1 MTRHSMISLTFRDS
15 DTETRMSNSRHHLIL
30 MAAVVLLAAGLG
42 APAAVAQQSGVVAG
56 TVVRAGTLT
65 PVEGA
70 QITVEGTQLGAIT
83 DAAGRFRIANLP
95 GERARLQVRRISFT
109 PVTQE
114 VRVGAADVRI
124 VLGETS
130 VRLDEV
136 VITGTAGGA
145 KQREIGNT
153 VARISAVEEVERSGV
168 GDLGSLIN
176 ARAPG
181 VIVTSGTGRAGS
193 GPSIN
198 IRGRSTISLSQQPLL
213 YIDGVRVTN
222 DIGTGT
228 TFQGGQVASR
238 INDISPEDIESIEI
252 IKGPAA
258 ATIYG
263 TEASNGVIQIVTKK
277 GRAATPQWTATVR
290 QGTQWF
296 QDPEGRIPTNYAF
309 CNAAAILPTST
320 AGLCHGQA
328 LNSVVTWNAVQ
339 QENDRGTPIWKNGR
353 QQTYSAA
360 LSGGLPS
367 VRYYVSG
374 TYDGDKGIEPNNKV
388 DRFTGLVNVSIAPSQ
403 KVDVNSSVSIVR
415 GKTYLGSD
423 YGLGAFW
430 GSLYGSPLTATTATR
445 GFNIMPP
452 EAVWAIFENSQD
464 VARTTGSVTIAH
476 RPAAWLS
483 HRFIVGMDQTTEDN
497 RGLQRYAPPQYQ
509 QFQSAAANRG
519 LLAQRLRTISYYTA
533 DYGATARF
541 GLTSSISSSTSIGG
555 QFFRKRSDTTL
566 TTGREFPAPG
576 LSTVSAAAI
585 REGSQAYFTNTTIG
599 MYAEQQFGWR
609 DRLFVTPGVRIDNNS
624 AFGEDFDFVTY
635 PKVHLAYVVS
645 EEGFWEPARRMVNAL
660 KLRAAYGASGL
671 QPDVFTALRTYQP
684 ITGTGDQPAVTPQ
697 EIGNPNL
704 KPERGTEIEAGFDA
718 NFFDRLTLDFT
729 YFTRRTRDAI
739 LLRPVAPSFGFP
751 GNQYVNIGAVSNKG
765 LEMLAR
771 VQAVARPDLGVEL
784 GVNLGTTKDR
794 IEDLGGIPFIAIPGL
809 PQRHVEGYPIGALWA
824 KRVTNATLNGTGPTA
839 TMTNVMC
846 DNGAGG
852 ELLCN
857 GADGVPGNTDDAPPV
872 FLGTITPKFTGG
884 LTGTITIRNNLRL
897 YGLVDWKRGHKL
909 LDTDG
914 VIRCAIFR
922 LCEANVRPENY
933 STQYVANVQNG
944 SSLVIV
950 DQFIRNASFARLREV
965 SASYTIPERF
975 ARQARVTR
983 AVLTVA
989 GRNLHTWTKYPGL
1002 DPESRANIA
1011 GNASNNAFDQAVTP
1025 TLAQFL
1031 TTLTF
1036 TF

>member
-1 MTRHSMISLTFRDS
+1 
-15 DTETRMSNSRHHLIL
+15 MSNPRHHLIL
-30 MAAVVLLAAGLG
+30 AAAVGLLATGLW
-42 APAAVAQQSGVVAG
+42 APDTLAQQVGVVAG
-56 TVVRAGTLT
+56 TVVRSGTLT

-70 QITVEGTQLGAIT
+70 QIQVEGTQLGAIT
-83 DAAGRFRIANLP
+83 DAAGRFRITNVP
-95 GERARLQVRRISFT
+95 GDRARLQVRRISFT

-114 VRVGAADVRI
+114 VRVGATDVRV

-145 KQREIGNT
+145 KAREIGNT

-168 GDLGSLIN
+168 GDVGSLIN

-198 IRGRSTISLSQQPLL
+198 VRGRSTISLSQQPLL
-213 YIDGVRVTN
+213 YIDGIRVTN

-228 TFQGGQVASR
+228 QFQGGTVASR
-238 INDISPEDIESIEI
+238 LNDISPEDIESIEI

-277 GRAATPQWTATVR
+277 GRSAAPQWTFTLR

-296 QDPEGRIPTNYAF
+296 QDPDGRIPTNFAF
-309 CNAAAILPTST
+309 CNAAAILPTSP
-320 AGLCHGQA
+320 AGLCHNQP
-328 LNSVVTWNAVQ
+328 LNTIITWDAVR
-339 QENDRGTPIWKNGR
+339 QENDRGTPIWKNGHL
-353 QQTYSAA
+353 QTYSGS

-367 VRYYVSG
+367 VRYHVSG
-374 TYDGDKGIEPNNKV
+374 TYDADKGIEPNNKV
-388 DRFTGLVNVSIAPSQ
+388 DRFTGLVNVSIAPSE
-403 KVDVNSSVSIVR
+403 KVDVNSSINVVR
-415 GKTYLGSD
+415 GKALLGSD

-430 GSLYGSPLTATTATR
+430 GAIYGSPLTATTPTR

-452 EAVWAIFENSQD
+452 EAVWALFENSQD
-464 VARTTGSVTIAH
+464 VARTTASFNVTH
-476 RPAAWLS
+476 RPATWLS
-483 HRFIVGMDQTTEDN
+483 HRFIVGLDQTSEDN
-497 RGLQRYAPPQYQ
+497 RGLQRYAPPQFQ
-509 QFQSAAANRG
+509 QFQSATANRG
-519 LLAQRLRTISYYTA
+519 QLLQRLRSISYYTA
-533 DYGATARF
+533 DYGATARVS
-541 GLTSSISSSTSIGG
+541 LTSDISSATSIGG

-566 TTGREFPAPG
+566 TAGQEFPAPG

-585 REGSQAYFTNTTIG
+585 RSGSQSYATNTTIG
-599 MYAEQQFGWR
+599 VYAEQQFGWKN
-609 DRLFVTPGVRIDNNS
+609 RLFLTPGVRVDNNS

-635 PKVHLAYVVS
+635 PKVHVAYVIS
-645 EEGFWEPARRMVNAL
+645 EEPFFDPARRAVSSL

-671 QPDVFTALRTYQP
+671 QPDVFTALRTYAP
-684 ITGTGDQPAVTPQ
+684 ITGTSDQPAVTPQ

-704 KPERGTEIEAGFDA
+704 KPERGTEFEAGFDA
-718 NFFDRLTLDFT
+718 NFFDRVSLDFT
-729 YFTRRTRDAI
+729 YFSRRTKDAI

-751 GNQYVNIGAVSNKG
+751 GSQYVNIGEVSNRG
-765 LEMLAR
+765 FEMLGR
-771 VQAVARPDLGVEL
+771 VQALTRPDLGVEL
-784 GVNLGTTKDR
+784 GLNLGTTKDR

-809 PQRHVEGYPIGALWA
+809 PQRHVEGHPIGALWA

-839 TMTNVMC
+839 TTTNVMC

-852 ELLCN
+852 E
-857 GADGVPGNTDDAPPV
+857 APCATAPVV
-872 FLGTITPKFTGG
+872 FLGTITPKLTGGFTG
-884 LTGTITIRNNLRL
+884 TVTIRNNLRL

-933 STQYVANVQNG
+933 TPQYVANVQNG
-944 SSLVIV
+944 SALVII
-950 DQFIRNASFARLREV
+950 DQFIRDASFARLREISV
-965 SASYTIPERF
+965 GYTVPERF
-975 ARQARVTR
+975 ARRAGAAR
-983 AVLTVA
+983 AVLTIA
-989 GRNLHTWTKYPGL
+989 GRNLHTWTDYPGL

-1011 GNASNNAFDQAVTP
+1011 GNASNNAFDQAITP
-1025 TLAQFL
+1025 TLAQFV
-1031 TTLTF
+1031 TTLTL